1 MWSICSIATIGF
13 DRHMF
18 VNHKPVCCTSVA
30 LPPGEVRYGNVD
42 LNTSSLKM
50 YWNVAKQFGGQELW
64 RELLQV
70 SMLAV
75 SGEH

>member
-1 MWSICSIATIGF
+1 VGGGLLSDKYVEPEPKKGLFGQT
-13 DRHMF
+13 
-18 VNHKPVCCTSVA
+18 
-30 LPPGEVRYGNVD
+30 RYGNVD

-70 SMLAV
+70 GA
-75 SGEH
+75 G